1 MSTLTAKC
9 AYFTRLPNPL
19 EDRGVKNYYAI
30 VDVDTI
36 FNLAGWREINV
47 RDPKDSGYVP
57 DQIRKSLLDQEER
70 ILVEQGLANLVWD
83 IPRVLGVP
91 NVDFSPA
98 RKVEDRVNVYD
109 RVIVFDTAI
118 FEGIRES
125 CEISALCRESRH
137 VFSFPH

>member
-57 DQIRKSLLDQEER
+57 DQIRKSLLDQDTFFLINR
-70 ILVEQGLANLVWD
+70 GLA
-83 IPRVLGVP
+83 
-91 NVDFSPA
+91 
-98 RKVEDRVNVYD
+98 
-109 RVIVFDTAI
+109 
-118 FEGIRES
+118 
-125 CEISALCRESRH
+125 ISAQSVHHDNKANTLEIVVSDNKVH
-137 VFSFPH
+137 GLMDGGHTYL